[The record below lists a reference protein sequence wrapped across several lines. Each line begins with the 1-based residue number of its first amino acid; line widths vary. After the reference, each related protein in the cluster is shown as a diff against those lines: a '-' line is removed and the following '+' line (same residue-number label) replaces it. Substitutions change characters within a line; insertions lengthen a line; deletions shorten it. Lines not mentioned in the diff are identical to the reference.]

1 MSDPLDPLA
10 RGVPARASTKVEA
23 PPFDGIDPDDLP
35 HGLSADAMVGTLD
48 DDVALGDEE
57 RDVLVALAAFQ
68 LRYGEAAEALAYL
81 MAARKLFPRDADVLR
96 LCADALV
103 RLGRVDE
110 ADETLRELDRITR
123 RPHPLATLSR
133 ALVRLAQGRAQ
144 EARRLFK
151 DYREASL
158 AREETRARRARPER
172 DLGDGWDGNSAPIG
186 REGDFR

>member
-10 RGVPARASTKVEA
+10 RSVPARASTQVEA

-35 HGLSADAMVGTLD
+35 HGLSANAMVGTLD
-48 DDVALGDEE
+48 DDIALGDEE

-68 LRYGEAAEALAYL
+68 LRYGEVAEALAYL

-103 RLGRVDE
+103 RLDRVDE
-110 ADETLRELDRITR
+110 ADEALRELDRITR

-158 AREETRARRARPER
+158 ERDASRARRARPNR
-172 DLGDGWDGNSAPIG
+172 DLGDGWDMDIG
-186 REGDFR
+186 PGGPGGDIR